1 MLITE
6 NIVRLI
12 ENEIISQMKKN
23 EYITILQ
30 LIDETGLTRNN
41 IQNAMSLM
49 QKKQNTIYKVDYFEN
64 TFVRSK
70 KIIIKL

>member
-23 EYITILQ
+23 EYININQ
-30 LIDETGLTRNN
+30 LMCETGLSRDN
-41 IQNAMSLM
+41 IDNALIFM
-49 QKKQNTIYKVDYFEN
+49 QKNPNTAYKIAYVGSSSIQ
-64 TFVRSK
+64 SK
-70 KIIIKL
+70 KVIIKS